1 MSSRRTKAVCR
12 LPRKTNAYNVEFS
25 HPVSWI
31 PGRSLRLAGVAMV
44 CAGALAIAGCS
55 SVQPLYATDNTQ
67 SVAGQ
72 AYSGTV
78 GTELAQIS
86 IEPQNDRVGQR
97 LRNEL
102 LFKLS
107 GGANPSGPDYAAYLL
122 ELRTRQLDLAQLI
135 SQVEGRPTASSV
147 RLQVSYTLKRPDSD
161 DIVTRGTVERIAT
174 YDTNDQRFAAERAK
188 IDAENRA
195 VTEAADSIRTELA
208 TYFASGR

>member
-1 MSSRRTKAVCR
+1 MSSRKTKTDWT
-12 LPRKTNAYNVEFS
+12 LHGENANGGVMRDGL
-25 HPVSWI
+25 I
-31 PGRSLRLAGVAMV
+31 PMMQGRSLRLAGMAML
-44 CAGALAIAGCS
+44 CAGALAMAGCS
-55 SVQPLYATDNTQ
+55 SVQPLYATNGPQ

-72 AYSGTV
+72 AYSGAV

-86 IEPQNDRVGQR
+86 IQPQSDRVGQR

-135 SQVEGRPTASSV
+135 SQVEGRPTANSV

-161 DIVTRGTVERIAT
+161 EIVTRGTVERIAT

-208 TYFASGR
+208 TYFASGG